1 LFASRATKLW
11 LRQVEQRGR
20 NSVTQ
25 QGIMPVK
32 RGATVQA
39 MAWSVGIAVVF
50 ALLSQALPAFA
61 DQPVNG
67 GIDFQP
73 PATDVKAD
81 IISFHNM
88 LLVIITAIT
97 ILVLGLLI
105 WVVLRYN
112 RAANP
117 TPKTFTHNMTVEVIW
132 TAVPVAILALIA
144 VYSFP
149 LLAEEER
156 VFGGAKVDP
165 AEVVTI
171 KAVGNSWFWQHEYQ
185 DYGGLQI
192 TSNMLPAEEARAA
205 GKPALLATDA
215 PILVPVNTY
224 VRLLVTSNDVI
235 HSWAMPSFGVKEDAI
250 PGRIN
255 EGWFKVNKEGVFYGQ
270 CSELCGINHAF
281 MPIEIQVVSKE
292 AFEKWVIEQGGQ
304 PRVIAA
310 AEAAP
315 AAPAA
320 EAAPIEPAPPAEAAP
335 AAAPAAQ
342 PTR

>member
-1 LFASRATKLW
+1 M
-11 LRQVEQRGR
+11 
-20 NSVTQ
+20 TQ
-25 QGIMPVK
+25 HGIMPAK
-32 RGATVQA
+32 QGATLKA
-39 MAWSVGIAVVF
+39 MAAGVGIA
-50 ALLSQALPAFA
+50 ALLALVTAAMPAFA
-61 DQPVNG
+61 AEPVNG

-73 PATDVKAD
+73 PGTDVKAD

-97 ILVLGLLI
+97 LLVLGLLV

-117 TPKTFTHNMTVEVIW
+117 VPKKFTHNMTVEVIW
-132 TAVPVAILALIA
+132 TAVPVIILAVIA

-156 VFGGAKVDP
+156 AFGGAKP
-165 AEVVTI
+165 KPEEVVTI

-185 DYGGLQI
+185 DYGALQI
-192 TSNMLPAEEARAA
+192 TSNMLSREEAAAA

-250 PGRIN
+250 PGRVN
-255 EGWFKVNKEGVFYGQ
+255 EGWFKANKEGVFYGQ

-292 AFEKWVIEQGGQ
+292 AFEAWIVEQGGQ
-304 PRVIAA
+304 PRVFAD
-310 AEAAP
+310 AAP
-315 AAPAA
+315 AAAPAPAA
-320 EAAPIEPAPPAEAAP
+320 DPAAAPFEGGAPAEAAP
-335 AAAPAAQ
+335 AAAPPAQ

>member
-1 LFASRATKLW
+1 
-11 LRQVEQRGR
+11 
-20 NSVTQ
+20 VTQ

-32 RGATVQA
+32 RGATVKA

-50 ALLSQALPAFA
+50 ALLALAMPALA

-73 PATDVKAD
+73 PATQVKAD

-97 ILVLGLLI
+97 LLVLGLLL
-105 WVVLRYN
+105 WVALRYN

-117 TPKTFTHNMTVEVIW
+117 TPKKFTHNMTVEVIW

-149 LLAEEER
+149 LLAQEER
-156 VFGGAKVDP
+156 VFGGEKVNP

-185 DYGGLQI
+185 DYGNLQI
-192 TSNMLPAEEARAA
+192 TSNMLPREEAKAA

-215 PILVPVNTY
+215 PIFVPVDTY
-224 VRLLVTSNDVI
+224 VRMLVTSNDVI

-250 PGRIN
+250 PGRVN
-255 EGWFKVNKEGVFYGQ
+255 EGWFKANREGVFYGQ

-281 MPIEIQVVSKE
+281 MPIEIHVVSKE
-292 AFEKWVIEQGGQ
+292 KFDAWIIEQGGQ
-304 PRVIAA
+304 PRAVAS
-310 AEAAP
+310 AEP
-315 AAPAA
+315 AAPAP
-320 EAAPIEPAPPAEAAP
+320 EAPAPADPAAPPAEPAP

>member
-1 LFASRATKLW
+1 M
-11 LRQVEQRGR
+11 
-20 NSVTQ
+20 TQ
-25 QGIMPVK
+25 QGIMPMK
-32 RGATVQA
+32 RGATVKA
-39 MAWSVGIAVVF
+39 MAWSVGIAVVL
-50 ALLSQALPAFA
+50 ALLALAMPAFA

-88 LLVIITAIT
+88 LLVIITGIT
-97 ILVLGLLI
+97 LLVLGLLV
-105 WVVLRYN
+105 WVVLRYS

-117 TPKTFTHNMTVEVIW
+117 TPKKFTHNMTVEVIW

-156 VFGGAKVDP
+156 VFGGEKVDP

-185 DYGGLQI
+185 DYGSLEV
-192 TSNMLPAEEARAA
+192 TSNMLPREDAKAA

-215 PILVPVNTY
+215 PIYVPVNTY
-224 VRLLVTSNDVI
+224 VRMLVTSNDVI

-281 MPIEIQVVSKE
+281 MPIEIHVVSKD

-304 PRVIAA
+304 PRAIAS
-310 AEAAP
+310 AEPAP
-315 AAPAA
+315 AAPAPA
-320 EAAPIEPAPPAEAAP
+320 AAPEAAPPADAAPTEAAP
-335 AAAPAAQ
+335 AAAPVAQ
-342 PTR
+342 PAR